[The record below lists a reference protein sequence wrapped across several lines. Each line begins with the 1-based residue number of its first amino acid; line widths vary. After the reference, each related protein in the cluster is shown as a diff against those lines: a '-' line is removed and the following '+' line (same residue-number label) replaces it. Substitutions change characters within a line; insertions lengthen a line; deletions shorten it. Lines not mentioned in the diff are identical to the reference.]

1 VKLRALLSPAVL
13 SLVAAMVVWP
23 AAASAQITTFVAPPR
38 KPEPAKP
45 AIVAEQRVR
54 PDSVA
59 RMTLTDMKAWVDSA
73 AGEVTSVPADVDSTA
88 APVPPPASETRRPAT
103 ETTSF
108 SNGAIA
114 PDTASPLPFL
124 LIAGSVCLLL
134 GMVMLAGRRR
144 T

>member
-13 SLVAAMVVWP
+13 SFIAAMVVWP

-38 KPEPAKP
+38 KPEPAKA

-54 PDSVA
+54 SDSVA

-73 AGEVTSVPADVDSTA
+73 AGEVTSATTDVDSTA
-88 APVPPPASETRRPAT
+88 APVPPATEPRRPTT

-124 LIAGSVCLLL
+124 VIAGSVCLLL

>member
-1 VKLRALLSPAVL
+1 MKLRALLSPAAL
-13 SLVAAMVVWP
+13 SLIAAMVVWP
-23 AAASAQITTFVAPPR
+23 AAASAQITTFIAPPR
-38 KPEPAKP
+38 KAEPVKP

-88 APVPPPASETRRPAT
+88 APVPPATETRRPPT

-124 LIAGSVCLLL
+124 LIAGSVCLIL
-134 GMVMLAGRRR
+134 GTVMLAGRRR

>member
-1 VKLRALLSPAVL
+1 LI
-13 SLVAAMVVWP
+13 AAMVVWP

-38 KPEPAKP
+38 KPEPPKP

-73 AGEVTSVPADVDSTA
+73 AGEVTSVPTAVDSTA
-88 APVPPPASETRRPAT
+88 VDSTATPVPAAKETRQPKA

-124 LIAGSVCLLL
+124 LIAGSLCLLL

>member
-13 SLVAAMVVWP
+13 SLIAAMVVWP

-54 PDSVA
+54 SDSVA

-73 AGEVTSVPADVDSTA
+73 AGEVTSTTTDVDSTA
-88 APVPPPASETRRPAT
+88 APVPPAAETRRPTT

-108 SNGAIA
+108 SDGAIA
-114 PDTASPLPFL
+114 PNTASPLPFL

>member
-13 SLVAAMVVWP
+13 SLIAAMVVWP

-38 KPEPAKP
+38 KPEPVKP

-73 AGEVTSVPADVDSTA
+73 AGEVTSVPTDVDSTA
-88 APVPPPASETRRPAT
+88 APVPPAADTRRPPT

-108 SNGAIA
+108 SDGAIA
-114 PDTASPLPFL
+114 PDTASPLPLL

-144 T
+144 A